1 MIRQETNFGPF
12 SIISMFGFTIDAR
25 IGREGKEEERAMF
38 QQMQAMAQ
46 KQVNTQKALISVWF
60 LLNFIADYDPELELA
75 LELIRKL
82 RMSVYS

>member
-1 MIRQETNFGPF
+1 MIRQETYFGPF
-12 SIISMFGFTIDAR
+12 SIISMFGFFIDAR
-25 IGREGKEEERAMF
+25 IGRTGKEEERAMF

-46 KQVNTQKALISVWF
+46 KQVNTRKTLISVWF